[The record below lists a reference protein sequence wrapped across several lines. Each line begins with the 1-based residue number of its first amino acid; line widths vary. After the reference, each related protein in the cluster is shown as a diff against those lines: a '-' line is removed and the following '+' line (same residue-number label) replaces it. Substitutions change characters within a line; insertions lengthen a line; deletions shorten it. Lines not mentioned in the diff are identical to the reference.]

1 MADETNVQPDIIANK
16 APSVFPYSSEAVST
30 TVSASSQE
38 DQLNR
43 NKKPNRQSYKSQPS
57 VDGKGS
63 KSAGSLTD
71 DAGGNDNGDEK
82 KRKDKKKQNKDAEDN
97 NDNKQTNNT
106 PKCAQKLT
114 PILAVIIGYFDIN
127 SVELMDNT

>member
-1 MADETNVQPDIIANK
+1 ETNAQPDIIANK
-16 APSVFPYSSEAVST
+16 APSVFPYPSEAVST

-97 NDNKQTNNT
+97 NENKQNNSQHQRRKST
-106 PKCAQKLT
+106 AIP
-114 PILAVIIGYFDIN
+114 G
-127 SVELMDNT
+127 ELSNKNKNLNLGNIAT